1 MSFRTLESLLEF
13 YFDVSNGNISSL
25 DMAKFTDG
33 CQIAKRTGEP
43 NWLGLFSTIGYYFR
57 ELKDD
62 TQTIIG
68 LSFYNKM
75 SDQDISVVLNG
86 EIKRRIWNVYK
97 VRDDREDATQQLDRM
112 FRKVNL
118 IEKRYEYG

>member
-1 MSFRTLESLLEF
+1 
-13 YFDVSNGNISSL
+13 
-25 DMAKFTDG
+25 
-33 CQIAKRTGEP
+33 
-43 NWLGLFSTIGYYFR
+43 
-57 ELKDD
+57 
-62 TQTIIG
+62 
-68 LSFYNKM
+68 M

-97 VRDDREDATQQLDRM
+97 VRDDREDATQQLDRI